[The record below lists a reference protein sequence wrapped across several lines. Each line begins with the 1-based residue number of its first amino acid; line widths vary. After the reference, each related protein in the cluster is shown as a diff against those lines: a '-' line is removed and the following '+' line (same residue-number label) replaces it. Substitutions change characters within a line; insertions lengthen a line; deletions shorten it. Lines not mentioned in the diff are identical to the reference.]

1 MLLQGCKN
9 LTINNEMMR
18 NSSYYRYTGES
29 SNHFNGNNDSKG
41 YFVLVAIFA
50 ALFIIA
56 LALISYFRRKSEHLQ
71 APQQERT
78 LLKSTPPSI
87 IHEEAYPSPSSPIIT
102 TETPKTTEP
111 EKQLEPAKTVQQV
124 KISRYYEE
132 GYDNGYDD
140 GEDDAVSGNG
150 YGGQF
155 DDSCPYKGKKRKEY
169 QLGYEEGYEAG
180 YDDNNY
186 EE

>member
-1 MLLQGCKN
+1 MSSHDRIMKDSNYQKN
-9 LTINNEMMR
+9 
-18 NSSYYRYTGES
+18 TGES
-29 SNHFNGNNDSKG
+29 SNHFNGSNDNKG
-41 YFVLVAIFA
+41 HFVFVAIFA

-56 LALISYFRRKSEHLQ
+56 LVLISNFRRKREELQ

-78 LLKSTPPSI
+78 LLKYTPPPI
-87 IHEEAYPSPSSPIIT
+87 IHEEAYPSPTSPVIT
-102 TETPKTTEP
+102 TETPQTIEP
-111 EKQLEPAKTVQQV
+111 EKPLEPAKTVEQV

-132 GYDNGYDD
+132 GYDTGYDD

-169 QLGYEEGYEAG
+169 QEGYEEGYEAG
-180 YDDNNY
+180 YDDNMSQ
-186 EE
+186 E

>member
-1 MLLQGCKN
+1 MKDSSNHKN
-9 LTINNEMMR
+9 
-18 NSSYYRYTGES
+18 TGES
-29 SNHFNGNNDSKG
+29 SNDNKE
-41 YFVLVAIFA
+41 YFVFVAILA

-56 LALISYFRRKSEHLQ
+56 LVLISNIRRKSEDPQ

-78 LLKSTPPSI
+78 LMKYTPPPI
-87 IHEEAYPSPSSPIIT
+87 THEEAYPSPTSPVIT
-102 TETPKTTEP
+102 TETPQRIEP
-111 EKQLEPAKTVQQV
+111 EKPLESAKTVEQV

-140 GEDDAVSGNG
+140 GEDDAVSDNG

-169 QLGYEEGYEAG
+169 QEGYEEGYEAG
-180 YDDNNY
+180 YDDNMSQG
-186 EE
+186 